1 MADSSVS
8 LFDPAVIAC
17 PFDAYRALRESAP
30 IVEMVPGVFLVVRH
44 ADAVRILKDPDTFSS
59 KSPSNPF
66 AWFGPSPIQDELD
79 SVLAACPEEPTLL
92 DNDPPEQNTIRSLV
106 TKVFTPR
113 QVGLLEPRIR
123 QLVEETAAGWL
134 PRGTVDFASEFAQL
148 LPAAATANALGA
160 DTAMRD
166 QLRFWADEIMTRT
179 AGPQEPARQ
188 REVARRIAEMNAY
201 FLDLIDTRRREARG
215 DLISLLAGAS
225 LPDGSRLTD
234 IQIVNIAK
242 TFLVGGNETTTF
254 VLTSIFHRLAVDEPL
269 ADELRAQPGRI
280 PELVE
285 EMLRL
290 ESPAQ
295 GMPRWPT
302 RDVQIAGV
310 TIPKKSTVFVMFG
323 SANRDD
329 AVFADAD
336 QISMRAAR
344 GRRGHLAFGFGPH
357 FCLGAHLARAE
368 ARITL
373 ETLLPRMRRL
383 ALGADDHVVRSPNP
397 MLRGF
402 TRLELHFQPD

>member
-1 MADSSVS
+1 MTDSSLS
-8 LFDPAVIAC
+8 LFDPAVIEC

-30 IVEMVPGVFLVVRH
+30 IVEMAPGIFLVVRH
-44 ADAVRILKDPDTFSS
+44 EDAVRILKEPDTFSS
-59 KSPSNPF
+59 KSPRNPF
-66 AWFGPSPIQDELD
+66 AWFGPSPIQNELD
-79 SVLAACPEEPTLL
+79 SILAACPEEPTLL
-92 DNDPPEQNTIRSLV
+92 DNDPPEQSKIRSLV

-113 QVGLLEPRIR
+113 QVALLEPQIR
-123 QLVEETAAGWL
+123 QLVADTASGWL
-134 PRGTVDFASEFAQL
+134 PRGTVEFASEFAQL
-148 LPAAATANALGA
+148 LPAAVTANALGA
-160 DTAMRD
+160 DTDMRD

-179 AGPQEPARQ
+179 AGPQEPGRQ
-188 REVARRIAEMNAY
+188 RDVARHIAEMNTY
-201 FLDLIDTRRREARG
+201 FLDLIGARRREPRD

-234 IQIVNIAK
+234 IQIANIAK

-254 VLTSIFHRLAVDEPL
+254 LLTSIFHRLAVNEPL
-269 ADELRAQPGRI
+269 ADELRAQPNRI

-310 TIPKKSTVFVMFG
+310 TIPKASTVFVMFG
-323 SANRDD
+323 SANRDGE
-329 AVFADAD
+329 AFNDAD
-336 QISMRAAR
+336 EICMRATG

-368 ARITL
+368 TRITL
-373 ETLLPRMRRL
+373 EILLPRMRRL
-383 ALGADDHVVRSPNP
+383 ALGAADHVVRSANP

-402 TRLELHFQPD
+402 THLELQYQPG

>member
-1 MADSSVS
+1 MAESSVS
-8 LFDPAVIAC
+8 LFDAAVIEC

-59 KSPSNPF
+59 RSPRNPF

-79 SVLAACPEEPTLL
+79 SILATCPEQPTLL
-92 DNDPPEQNTIRSLV
+92 DNDPPEQNKIRSLV

-113 QVGLLEPRIR
+113 QVAVLEPRIR

-134 PRGTVDFASEFAQL
+134 PLGTVDFAAEFAQL
-148 LPAAATANALGA
+148 LPAAVTANALGA
-160 DTAMRD
+160 DTDMRD
-166 QLRFWADEIMTRT
+166 QLRFWADQIMSRT
-179 AGPQEPARQ
+179 AGPQEPDRQ
-188 REVARRIAEMNAY
+188 REVAGHIAEMNTY
-201 FLDLIDTRRREARG
+201 FLGLIDARRRKPRG

-234 IQIVNIAK
+234 IQTANVAK

-254 VLTSIFHRLAVDEPL
+254 LLTSIFHRLAVDEPL
-269 ADELRAQPGRI
+269 ADALRAQPGRI

-302 RDVQIAGV
+302 RDVQIADV
-310 TIPKKSTVFVMFG
+310 TIPKGSTVFVMFG
-323 SANRDD
+323 AANRDED
-329 AVFADAD
+329 VFADAD
-336 QISMRAAR
+336 EICVRAAAGR
-344 GRRGHLAFGFGPH
+344 GGHLAFGFGPH

-368 ARITL
+368 TRITL
-373 ETLLPRMRRL
+373 EILLPRMRRL
-383 ALGADDHVVRSPNP
+383 ALGGADHVVRSPNP

-402 TRLELHFQPD
+402 THLELQYQPG